1 MLVLPFPVVEVGDR
15 HEKHGLQQ
23 SYSNTRGT
31 TQEVSNG
38 QNRCSK
44 FLPMST
50 WGRGEHWVARCVASG
65 YPWKKPWSQMKTVL
79 DEKPWHVTD
88 IHKDIQTERKATSK

>member
-1 MLVLPFPVVEVGDR
+1 
-15 HEKHGLQQ
+15 
-23 SYSNTRGT
+23 
-31 TQEVSNG
+31 
-38 QNRCSK
+38 
-44 FLPMST
+44 MST